1 MALQSKYTNQQVE
14 SLVNAILTQLEQ
26 QQAPLDLQLMVL
38 GDAVANLIKRRISP
52 AQQQHIA
59 KQFGDALSKSVTY

>member
-14 SLVNAILTQLEQ
+14 ALVDTILNQLEA

-52 AQQQHIA
+52 EQHQHIA

>member
-14 SLVNAILTQLEQ
+14 SLVEAVLTQLAE

-38 GDAVANLIKRRISP
+38 GDAVANLITQRISP
-52 AQQQHIA
+52 EQQQLIA